1 MTQTSPPEPY
11 VLGHNDEEQRRLIT
25 QARHI
30 APLTRQL
37 LAAAGLRAGMRVLDF
52 GCGLGDGSL
61 LLAEYVGESGLVVG
75 MDRAPDAIAVA
86 AQRMQSARC
95 LRFVAGDQHAL
106 SSLSHEPFD
115 AVFGR
120 LVLMHQP
127 DPAALLTA
135 LKACVRPGGLL
146 VFQELSLP
154 ETVLCINPSPTL
166 LQAVHWMRQAFLRA
180 GVETAMG
187 LKLYDVFV
195 QAGLPAPQMQAQGLV
210 GTGTD
215 AASCDYFVQTLRSLQ
230 PVMSRLGM
238 ELPSALRTEH
248 LADQIQSELQVHG
261 PSVWPLVFGAWCR
274 LPTE

>member
-11 VLGHNDEEQRRLIT
+11 VLGHHDDEQRRLIA
-25 QARHI
+25 QARHLD
-30 APLTRQL
+30 PLTRQL
-37 LAAAGLRAGMRVLDF
+37 LTAAGLRAGMRVLDF

-61 LLAEYVGESGLVVG
+61 LLAEYVDDSGSVVG
-75 MDRAPDAIAVA
+75 MDRAPNAIVIA
-86 AQRMQSARC
+86 AQRMQSVRS
-95 LRFVAGDQHAL
+95 LRFVVGDQSAL
-106 SSLSHEPFD
+106 SSLSREPFD

-135 LKACVRPGGLL
+135 LKAYVRPGGLL

-154 ETVLCINPSPTL
+154 ETVLCLNPSPTL
-166 LQAVHWMRQAFLRA
+166 VQAVHWMRQTFLRA
-180 GVETAMG
+180 GVETVMG

-195 QAGLPAPQMQAQGLV
+195 QAGLPAPQVLAQGLV

-238 ELPSALRTEH
+238 ELPPALRQER
-248 LADQIQSELQVHG
+248 LAEQIQSELQVHG
-261 PSVWPLVFGAWCR
+261 PSVWPLLFGAWCR
-274 LPTE
+274 LPNE